1 MRALTAVG
9 VLVAAAAADVA
20 LGQGQ
25 VRPSFLARATTGELR
40 LLTFNIGDDLIFPD
54 PGEPIDP
61 NGLDGPSRFLR
72 MARATQPDVL
82 CLQEATVG
90 SERAVETMNEVLP
103 PGTGSTWYAHH
114 AVDDVIVARFPVS
127 ALAGGIVEQGEK
139 RRGHA
144 MALVD
149 LPDSSYNVDLYV
161 VCAHFQSGSGA
172 LNVALRQ
179 RQSDAIARWIRD
191 AKTPGGSV
199 TLRAG
204 TPFVILGDM
213 NVIDD
218 PALYLRT
225 LLTGDIADERQ
236 FGPDFRPDW
245 DETDLTDVSPS
256 HNGAGRVFYTWR
268 NDTQRFPPGALDRIL
283 YSDSVLDAVNSFVLN
298 TTAMSREEL
307 REAGMRRTDVHRDP
321 RRDIH
326 DHFPVIADFVVRRA
340 ATR

>member
-9 VLVAAAAADVA
+9 VMVAAAAADVA
-20 LGQGQ
+20 LGQGP

-40 LLTFNIGDDLIFPD
+40 VLTFNIGDDLIFPD
-54 PGEPIDP
+54 PGERIDP

-72 MARATQPDVL
+72 MARAMQPDVL

-103 PGTGSTWYAHH
+103 PGIGSTWYAHH
-114 AVDDVIVARFPVS
+114 AVDDVIASRFPLS
-127 ALAGGIVEQGEK
+127 ALAGGIVEEGDK

-149 LPDSSYNVDLYV
+149 LPDASYNADLYV
-161 VCAHFQSGSGA
+161 VCVHNQSGAGA

-179 RQSDAIARWIRD
+179 RQADILARWIRD
-191 AKTPGGSV
+191 AKSPGGMV
-199 TLRAG
+199 TLQPG
-204 TPFVILGDM
+204 TPMVILGDM

-218 PALYLRT
+218 PALYLKT

-245 DETDLTDVSPS
+245 DDTDLTDAYPS
-256 HNGAGRVFYTWR
+256 HNGAGRMFYTWR

-298 TTAMSREEL
+298 TAIMSKAEL
-307 REAGMRRTDVHRDP
+307 RETGMRRTDVHRDP

-326 DHFPVIADFVVRRA
+326 DHMPVVVDFVFRRRG
-340 ATR
+340 TK